1 MNFRQETEAI
11 FQLPARTRSNLS
23 TCSKDQK
30 LFQHRRN
37 TLINS
42 ALESLEPNF
51 ESLGRTHSLHNTLIN
66 SSYMCCLY
74 RSQSE
79 NHQNSSLLTWW
90 LNLLD
95 DATMERRERYA
106 AISHFCFKLTRHL
119 VNLSVSSSEPK
130 VVVHQRF
137 WHGFTSTDMR
147 HCSSSSS
154 CCCCS
159 VPVHDY
165 VKEEGGERTLVGRT
179 KRPSW
184 WKAGEKDTV
193 KVHVSKQGLLAKTSM
208 MMQEE
213 EEEEAF

>member
-1 MNFRQETEAI
+1 MNFRQETEAV
-11 FQLPARTRSNLS
+11 FQLPARTRSKLS

-30 LFQHRRN
+30 LFQHQR
-37 TLINS
+37 NS

-66 SSYMCCLY
+66 SSYTCFLY

-79 NHQNSSLLTWW
+79 DHQKSSLLTWW

-119 VNLSVSSSEPK
+119 VNLSVSSLEPK
-130 VVVHQRF
+130 VVIHQRF
-137 WHGFTSTDMR
+137 WHGFTSKDMR
-147 HCSSSSS
+147 HCSSS
-154 CCCCS
+154 CCCLS

-193 KVHVSKQGLLAKTSM
+193 KIHVSKQDLLAKTSM

-213 EEEEAF
+213 EEEAF